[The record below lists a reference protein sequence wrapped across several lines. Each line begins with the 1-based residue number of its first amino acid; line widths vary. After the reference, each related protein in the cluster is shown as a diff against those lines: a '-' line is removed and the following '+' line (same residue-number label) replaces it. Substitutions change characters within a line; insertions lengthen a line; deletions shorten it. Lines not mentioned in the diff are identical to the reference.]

1 MPSALSLPV
10 ASIIPNPNQPRKQFD
25 QNQLVELAASI
36 VENGLMQPITVQA
49 ILPQGEAHYM
59 IVVGERRW
67 RAHRIA
73 GLSHVSALVVE
84 VDEARRD
91 LLAIIENL
99 QRADITPL
107 EEARAFQR
115 MLDQGWT
122 VNELAQRLGLKQPWR
137 ITDRTQLLRL
147 LPAYLNLLEKGHLS
161 TSQGFELSRL
171 SPAGQAT
178 LFGMI
183 SAGRCET
190 YARLRAAADGMLFAE
205 SQTTLFELPAP
216 TREEAQLLTSFEH
229 RIEAVIK
236 LLASSFDN
244 NEIIVLKK
252 INPARATIIATE
264 LSLMRKH
271 IGQIER
277 ELQKVSAQGE
287 LLTA

>member
-1 MPSALSLPV
+1 MIMADNIPV
-10 ASIIPNPNQPRKQFD
+10 ASIIPNPDQPRKKFD
-25 QNQLVELAASI
+25 PQALTELAASI
-36 VENGLMQPITVQA
+36 KENGLIQPITVRSM
-49 ILPQGEAHYM
+49 PDGRYM
-59 IVVGERRW
+59 IVAGERRY
-67 RAHRIA
+67 RAHVQA
-73 GLSHVSALVVE
+73 GLDMIAANVITINNE
-84 VDEARRD
+84 QRD
-91 LLAIIENL
+91 VLAIVENL

-161 TSQGFELSRL
+161 PSQGFELSRL

-178 LFGMI
+178 LFSMI
-183 SAGRCET
+183 SVGRCET
-190 YARLRAAADGMLFAE
+190 YARLRAAADGLLFAE

-236 LLASSFDN
+236 LLASAFDN

-252 INPARATIIATE
+252 INPGRATIIATE
-264 LSLMRKH
+264 LSLMQKH